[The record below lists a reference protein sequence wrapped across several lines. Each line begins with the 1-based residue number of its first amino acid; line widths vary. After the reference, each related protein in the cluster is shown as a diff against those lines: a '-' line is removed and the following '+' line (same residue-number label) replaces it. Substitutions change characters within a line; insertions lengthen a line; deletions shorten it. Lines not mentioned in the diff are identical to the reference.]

1 MLKKE
6 ARYEGTMLK
15 DADLVL
21 VAYGTMARICSA
33 VVRRLRK
40 EGKKVGLIRPVT
52 LWPFPVQ
59 AFLPKTSPARNFLVA
74 EMSYGQML
82 EDVKL
87 ALDGRAQVNFIG
99 RAGGGFPLEEVIA
112 AEARKL

>member
-1 MLKKE
+1 
-6 ARYEGTMLK
+6 
-15 DADLVL
+15 
-21 VAYGTMARICSA
+21 

>member
-1 MLKKE
+1 
-6 ARYEGTMLK
+6 
-15 DADLVL
+15 
-21 VAYGTMARICSA
+21 
-33 VVRRLRK
+33 
-40 EGKKVGLIRPVT
+40 
-52 LWPFPVQ
+52 
-59 AFLPKTSPARNFLVA
+59 
-74 EMSYGQML
+74 MSYGQML